1 MAAGGPSKGHAALLL
16 LHAAVS
22 TLRSGAVAV
31 PDLYTTS
38 VESRNQPQ
46 PPIQVR
52 QDCGGVISNPGRLIV
67 HKTLLFRRYLKIHF
81 NFGVFFFIFVLWILE
96 S

>member
-22 TLRSGAVAV
+22 TLLSGAVAV
-31 PDLYTTS
+31 PDLYPTT

-46 PPIQVR
+46 PTIRVR
-52 QDCGGVISNPGRLIV
+52 QDGEGVISNPGQLIV
-67 HKTLLFRRYLKIHF
+67 H
-81 NFGVFFFIFVLWILE
+81 
-96 S
+96 

>member
-22 TLRSGAVAV
+22 SLRSGAVAV
-31 PDLYTTS
+31 PDLYPTS

-46 PPIQVR
+46 PPIRVR
-52 QDCGGVISNPGRLIV
+52 QGSGGVISNPGQLIV
-67 HKTLLFRRYLKIHF
+67 H
-81 NFGVFFFIFVLWILE
+81 
-96 S
+96 